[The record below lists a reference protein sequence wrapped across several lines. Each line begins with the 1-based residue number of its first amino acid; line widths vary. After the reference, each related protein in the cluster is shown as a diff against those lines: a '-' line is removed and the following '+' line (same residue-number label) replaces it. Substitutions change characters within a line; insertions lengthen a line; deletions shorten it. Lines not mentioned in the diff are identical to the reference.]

1 MGVSHWAYDQTNQNK
16 RNHTGKTETWWIDG
30 MNAQLHEKFHL
41 EQNLTAV
48 FIDSWAKQEWNLNDP
63 LQQEAFDRETEKLW
77 TIFSNNPTFEFKTI
91 QDVLEENRRLKEENK
106 WLNDVITNNIS
117 EIMDE
122 IKDLREKDENFNV
135 SLGTLFDKQAE
146 DISNVEGHIVGV
158 KTELSEDITKNI
170 TSVTNNIVEIQSE
183 LTDDI
188 NEVISDISELVI
200 VPVGKL

>member
-1 MGVSHWAYDQTNQNK
+1 MPC
-16 RNHTGKTETWWIDG
+16 R
-30 MNAQLHEKFHL
+30 
-41 EQNLTAV
+41 
-48 FIDSWAKQEWNLNDP
+48 
-63 LQQEAFDRETEKLW
+63 
-77 TIFSNNPTFEFKTI
+77 
-91 QDVLEENRRLKEENK
+91 
-106 WLNDVITNNIS
+106 
-117 EIMDE
+117 
-122 IKDLREKDENFNV
+122 IKDLREKDENINV

-200 VPVGKL
+200 VPVGKW